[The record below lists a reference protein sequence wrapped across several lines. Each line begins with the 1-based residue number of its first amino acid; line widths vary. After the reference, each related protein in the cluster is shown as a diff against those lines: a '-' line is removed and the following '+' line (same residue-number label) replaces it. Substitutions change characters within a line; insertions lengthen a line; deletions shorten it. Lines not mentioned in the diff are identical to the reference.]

1 MVQKEIY
8 LLIISA
14 SITFL
19 VFCVII
25 IGFMILYQKRRA
37 QYQKEIAKTTI
48 EIKEQTLKN
57 ISWEIHDNVGQILS
71 TLSLYSFKIHDAAPV
86 ELRPNVEELQNLI
99 QTAITEVRSL
109 SKALNT
115 DYIKNVGLIKSTE
128 LELARFKR
136 LNFLDATLEIEG
148 TPFSIQ
154 DEKEL
159 ILLRIIQEFF
169 SNSLKHA
176 RATKISVLFSFKG
189 RDLTIKVMDNGVG
202 FVGTEIKGT
211 GILNMKNRAKLI
223 GAFLTL
229 ESKLNHG
236 TQIEISY
243 RKKNN
248 DDVT

>member
-14 SITFL
+14 SVTFL
-19 VFCVII
+19 VFCIII

-71 TLSLYSFKIHDAAPV
+71 TLNLYSFKIHNAAPV
-86 ELRPNVEELQNLI
+86 ELRPNVEELQDLI
-99 QTAITEVRSL
+99 QTAISEVRNL

-115 DYIKNVGLIKSTE
+115 DYIKNVGLLKSTE
-128 LELARFKR
+128 LELARFER
-136 LNFLDATLEIEG
+136 LNFLEAKLEIEG
-148 TPFSIQ
+148 TPFSIS

-176 RATKISVLFSFKG
+176 RATKIHVYFTYKG
-189 RDLTIKVMDNGVG
+189 RDLYIKVKDNGVG
-202 FVGTEIKGT
+202 FDGTEVKGT
-211 GILNMKNRAKLI
+211 GLLNMKNRAKLI

-229 ESKLNHG
+229 ESKINEG
-236 TQIEISY
+236 TQIEIHY
-243 RKKNN
+243 RKKNT
-248 DDVT
+248 DDVS

>member
-14 SITFL
+14 SVTFL
-19 VFCVII
+19 VFCMII

-71 TLSLYSFKIHDAAPV
+71 TLNLYSFKIHNAAPSALQPQV
-86 ELRPNVEELQNLI
+86 VELQNLI
-99 QTAITEVRSL
+99 QTAITEVRNL

-115 DYIKNVGLIKSTE
+115 DYIKNVGLIRSTE
-128 LELARFKR
+128 LELARFER
-136 LNFLDATLEIEG
+136 LNFLEAKLKIEG
-148 TPFSIQ
+148 TPFSIS

-176 RATKISVLFSFKG
+176 RATKITVKFSFQG
-189 RDLTIKVMDNGVG
+189 RELKINVRDNGVG
-202 FVGTEIKGT
+202 FENNEVKGT
-211 GILNMKNRAKLI
+211 GILNMRNRAKLI
-223 GAFLTL
+223 GAFITL
-229 ESKLNHG
+229 ESKINEG
-236 TQIEISY
+236 TQIEITY

-248 DDVT
+248 EDVA